1 MLNIMNSS
9 NSKTLKDLNNKSTKN
24 ININHNIRNNMS
36 SLSLYKNS
44 LAVMSP
50 LLFTKKY
57 KNSNISLN
65 KGITP
70 MSNDRIKTTS
80 HKSSYQNLSNINY
93 NYNNFKSPKN
103 IKTNY
108 YKERKNAKSHANLR
122 SPMNIE
128 NQGKKYNS
136 ILYKKSSKGDYND
149 TKVLNLKY
157 KNYIKF
163 NGLKKNMK
171 DINKK
176 YKSYNKG
183 KKGINNK
190 IK

>member
-1 MLNIMNSS
+1 
-9 NSKTLKDLNNKSTKN
+9 
-24 ININHNIRNNMS
+24 
-36 SLSLYKNS
+36 
-44 LAVMSP
+44 
-50 LLFTKKY
+50 
-57 KNSNISLN
+57 
-65 KGITP
+65 
-70 MSNDRIKTTS
+70 
-80 HKSSYQNLSNINY
+80 
-93 NYNNFKSPKN
+93 
-103 IKTNY
+103 
-108 YKERKNAKSHANLR
+108 
-122 SPMNIE
+122 MNIE

-149 TKVLNLKY
+149 SKVLNLKY